1 MGLHHVGA
9 RAEARMR
16 DDFPPAASLMAEVER
31 LRREI
36 AVARA
41 RIGELE
47 ARADIDPLLDI
58 LNRRGFE
65 RELKRALAYVKRYGT
80 QASLMFIDLDGFKAV
95 NDRHG
100 HGTGDALLKALSRQ
114 LIARVRSSD
123 IVGRLGGDEFG
134 IVVWRVD
141 EAQASGKARELETLI
156 GTVSVMHGQAQVQVG
171 ASIGT
176 APLLPAAT
184 TGEVIEAADRAMYTR
199 KEERRHQFLPPL
211 SSPV

>member
-1 MGLHHVGA
+1 MMIATGFDAILLPALRIFLRKEAPDYRLGLPAGKAKGVFSRARLRFARAGIMGLHHLEA

-95 NDRHG
+95 NDRH
-100 HGTGDALLKALSRQ
+100 
-114 LIARVRSSD
+114 
-123 IVGRLGGDEFG
+123 
-134 IVVWRVD
+134 
-141 EAQASGKARELETLI
+141 
-156 GTVSVMHGQAQVQVG
+156 
-171 ASIGT
+171 
-176 APLLPAAT
+176 
-184 TGEVIEAADRAMYTR
+184 
-199 KEERRHQFLPPL
+199 
-211 SSPV
+211 

>member
-1 MGLHHVGA
+1 MGLHHLEG
-9 RAEARMR
+9 RAEGRAR
-16 DDFPPAASLMAEVER
+16 DDLPPVASLMAEVER

-80 QASLMFIDLDGFKAV
+80 QASLMFIDLDGFKTV

-100 HGTGDALLKALSRQ
+100 HSTGDALLKALSRQ
-114 LIARVRSSD
+114 LLARVRASD

-134 IVVWRVD
+134 VVLWRVD
-141 EAQASGKARELETLI
+141 EAQVSEKARELEALI
-156 GTVSVMHGQAQVQVG
+156 GTVSVMHGQTQVQVG
-171 ASIGT
+171 ASVGT

-184 TGEVIEAADRAMYTR
+184 PAAVIDAADRSMYVR
-199 KEERRHQFLPPL
+199 KEERRHRFLPPL
-211 SSPV
+211 ASPV